1 VWFILSNR
9 ACDPGAGFCYFNN
22 IAIAAKHA
30 LYGSGQANRVFIL
43 DWDIHHGNGI
53 QDLTFDDP
61 NIFYLSIHRA
71 KFGKKQH
78 WFYPGTGRPSEI
90 GRGDAMGT
98 NLNIAF
104 GEGGM
109 GDQEYASAFSQVV
122 LPLLHNFKPDLILIA
137 CGLDAVQG
145 DLLGDCGLSAGMYY
159 SMTRSVIEADP
170 TTPIVV
176 ALEGGYNISKS
187 AECMENVAL
196 AMLDES
202 LDSNKRHKYTSWTCR
217 SIMPQKHQ
225 VMHTK
230 ETLRF
235 QQLASCCDIPATKA
249 SRAAAKAIKRSA
261 SCLERKGG
269 TCLCGCHFLCRHAA
283 CLPMKKRKCPCLPS
297 TIEMLESDD
306 SEKSIDEHPDVVVP
320 EITGVEADDDLGSD
334 LEGFSPGRQVSQPAV
349 AF

>member
-1 VWFILSNR
+1 V
-9 ACDPGAGFCYFNN
+9 
-22 IAIAAKHA
+22 AAKHA

-71 KFGKKQH
+71 TFGKKNQH

-90 GRGDAMGT
+90 GCGDAMGT

-109 GDQEYASAFSQVV
+109 GDQEYAAAFSQVV
-122 LPLLHNFKPDLILIA
+122 LPLFHNFKPDLVLIA

-145 DLLGDCGLSAGMYY
+145 DLLGDCGLSPGMYY
-159 SMTRSVIEADP
+159 SMTRSLIEADP

-176 ALEGGYNISKS
+176 ALEGGYNVSKS
-187 AECMENVAL
+187 AECMECVAL

-202 LDSNKRHKYTSWTCR
+202 LDPDKRHKYTSWTCR

-225 VMHTK
+225 VMQTK
-230 ETLRF
+230 ETLKI
-235 QQLASCCDIPATKA
+235 QNLAACCGIPATKA
-249 SRAAAKAIKRSA
+249 SRAAAKAIKRTASA
-261 SCLERKGG
+261 LERKGG
-269 TCLCGCHFLCRHAA
+269 TCMCGCHFLCRHAA
-283 CLPMKKRKCPCLPS
+283 CLPMKKRKYPSLPS
-297 TIEMLESDD
+297 TIEMLETDD
-306 SEKSIDEHPDVVVP
+306 SENSAEEPADDIVP
-320 EITGVEADDDLGSD
+320 EIFGLDANNDLGSD
-334 LEGFSPGRQVSQPAV
+334 LPCFCPDRQVK
-349 AF
+349 